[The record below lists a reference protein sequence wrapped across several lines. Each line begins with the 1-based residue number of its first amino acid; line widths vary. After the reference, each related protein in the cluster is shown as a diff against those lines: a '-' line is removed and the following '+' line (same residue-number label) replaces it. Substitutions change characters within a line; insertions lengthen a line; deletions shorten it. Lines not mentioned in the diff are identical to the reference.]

1 MQIIMTV
8 HNSKKFWV
16 EREQGGGS
24 GDSKPWRT
32 LYTVNPPLYS
42 YSYISE
48 NARDI
53 YMITRIWIKAVN
65 AQLLQFV
72 GYQFRII
79 KKKLFFGYQFVGYQF
94 VDFGHQFVGYQF
106 LGYQ

>member
-8 HNSKKFWV
+8 HNSKFFWV

-24 GDSKPWRT
+24 GDWKPWRT

-79 KKKLFFGYQFVGYQF
+79 KKKLFFGYQFV
-94 VDFGHQFVGYQF
+94 DFGYQFVGYQF
-106 LGYQ
+106 VLVGYQ